1 MGDLSALTEPQ
12 RIAYRCGF
20 NDGLAA
26 MRERLK
32 DLLLGNARLRRPV
45 LGPAHLP
52 AAARDRAD
60 PRITGED
67 LASWLA
73 QPGPLAPFGPMVG
86 GGYDLEAE
94 ASGNG
99 SGRR

>member
-1 MGDLSALTEPQ
+1 MRDLSGMGELQ

-32 DLLLGNARLRRPV
+32 DLLLENARLRRPI

-60 PRITGED
+60 PPISGEGV
-67 LASWLA
+67 ASWLA
-73 QPGPLAPFGPMVG
+73 PPGAPAPFVPMVG
-86 GGYDLEAE
+86 GGYERDAV
-94 ASGNG
+94 ATGNG